1 MRCLE
6 HIPVL
11 GHGIAAMHACR
22 GERNQAERAAL
33 NATVGIVLAPVNIV
47 AEVVD
52 EATRDHPLRLK
63 QVRARDNLHLPSPP
77 PPETQLKLG
86 LDLATQD
93 LVWLDGVEF
102 NAPLDTV

>member
-11 GHGIAAMHACR
+11 GHGIAAIHACR
-22 GERNQAERAAL
+22 GERNNAERAAI

-52 EATRDHPLRLK
+52 DATRDHPERLR
-63 QVRARDNLHLPSPP
+63 QVRQRAA
-77 PPETQLKLG
+77 
-86 LDLATQD
+86 LDLD
-93 LVWLDGVEF
+93 LHR
-102 NAPLDTV
+102 

>member
-11 GHGIAAMHACR
+11 GHAIAAVHACR
-22 GERNQAERAAL
+22 GDRNNAERAAL

-52 EATRDHPLRLK
+52 EATREHSERLR
-63 QVRARDNLHLPSPP
+63 QVGERILSTSLILYYHA
-77 PPETQLKLG
+77 
-86 LDLATQD
+86 
-93 LVWLDGVEF
+93 
-102 NAPLDTV
+102 